1 MYANSSDSPT
11 VGTNGV
17 GLGVKHELGTFPKK
31 TWKCGKFSQVGDP
44 PSPQFGNVM
53 FVRKKIMVYS
63 AFFGGGRPLGVWS
76 VGCFEKAKEGVC
88 STGYVV
94 THGSI
99 KNSY

>member
-44 PSPQFGNVM
+44 PSPQLGNVM
-53 FVRKKIMVYS
+53 FVREKNYS
-63 AFFGGGRPLGVWS
+63 LFCILGPFRNIYCW
-76 VGCFEKAKEGVC
+76 GV
-88 STGYVV
+88 SHV
-94 THGSI
+94 
-99 KNSY
+99 KNSKNMEVGFG

>member
-31 TWKCGKFSQVGDP
+31 TKKMWEFSQVGDP

-53 FVRKKIMVYS
+53 FVRRTRLWFILHFRTLGTFIV
-63 AFFGGGRPLGVWS
+63 GGLP
-76 VGCFEKAKEGVC
+76 C
-88 STGYVV
+88 
-94 THGSI
+94 
-99 KNSY
+99 